1 MDIDVAIEQLKGLLL
16 FVQDYR
22 ESGFDKAMVEAKRM
36 ASDLGIEAV
45 FREKRVIRRKR
56 QFDEISSDEVTQSPE
71 ESFRVHYFLFII
83 DQACSSLQT
92 RFEQFQKYEELFGF
106 LFSLERLK
114 CADDDS
120 LRKSCDN
127 LEKSLAHNGC
137 SDIYGYDLFLELKI
151 LQSSLPRETKRAIDV
166 LNYLRKMDGCFPNAY
181 VAYRI
186 LLTIPVT
193 VASAER
199 SFSKLKLIKTYLRS
213 TMSQERLNGLAMLSI
228 EKKVVDKLD
237 YANLITTFASKTAR
251 RVVFK

>member
-1 MDIDVAIEQLKGLLL
+1 MPPKYMSGAQKGKKKERQDALSQGQAGAIDKYFTSKPRAE
-16 FVQDYR
+16 R
-22 ESGFDKAMVEAKRM
+22 EENQNDHAN
-36 ASDLGIEAV
+36 
-45 FREKRVIRRKR
+45 
-56 QFDEISSDEVTQSPE
+56 E

-83 DQACSSLQT
+83 DQARSSLQT
-92 RFEQFQKYEELFGF
+92 RFKQFQKYEELFGF

-213 TMSQERLNGLAMLSI
+213 TMSQKRLNGLAMLSI